1 VVCIFPEGTLTRDGE
16 MNEFKRGVEK
26 ILERRPVPVVPMAL
40 RGLYGSFFSRRDG
53 KAAMTRLPRR
63 FWSRIELVATAP
75 VHGEIAS
82 AADLQRIVAGLRG
95 EWQ

>member
-1 VVCIFPEGTLTRDGE
+1 
-16 MNEFKRGVEK
+16 VEK

-40 RGLYGSFFSRRDG
+40 RGLYGSFFSRRGG

-75 VHGEIAS
+75 VHGDDAS
-82 AADLQRIVAGLRG
+82 AEDLQRIVAGLRG